1 MAEHAKLSPSSAHRW
16 INCTPSVALCAT
28 MPEQPTSKYADE
40 GTQAHTACEIVA
52 AHRFGQIDAVAKAH
66 QLAEWVRG
74 LDESYD
80 STEMLEYAEAWAD
93 FLQERMLQIDGS
105 LLFLE
110 KRMNSGVPGV
120 WGTSDAVL
128 VSADTVEI
136 DDVKYGMGVRVD
148 AEDNEQLMF
157 YALGALDT
165 YGDLIGDT
173 TRVIMTIWQPRLDHV
188 SSVEM
193 SADDLRAWRTNVATP
208 AAALASAGEG
218 EFAPSVDTCRWCPAA
233 GRCEAQVRKMAAID
247 FAEDPR
253 VLGADDLSN
262 LLAMADEAAT
272 WAKAVSE
279 AAHKMAVDEGTPI
292 PGYKVVRSAGR
303 RSWSDQTGA
312 LEACSAAG
320 IDWEVVSERKMLTIG
335 ALEKKLGK
343 SQFTEI
349 LGEFAPKSEGK
360 LSLVPESNPK
370 KSVDRHAEAVADF
383 TSEVQ

>member
-1 MAEHAKLSPSSAHRW
+1 
-16 INCTPSVALCAT
+16 
-28 MPEQPTSKYADE
+28 MPEPPTSKYADE

-52 AHRFGQIDAVAKAH
+52 SHRFGQIDSVAKAN
-66 QLAEWVRG
+66 QLSLWARD

-80 STEMLEYAEAWAD
+80 SQEMLGYAEAWAD
-93 FLQERMLQIDGS
+93 FLQERMLSIDGA

-136 DDVKYGMGVRVD
+136 DDVKYGMGVRVE
-148 AEDNEQLMF
+148 AEGNEQLKF

-193 SADDLRAWRTNVATP
+193 TADELRSWRDEVAIP

-218 EFAPSVDTCRWCPAA
+218 EFAPSVETCRWCPAA
-233 GRCEAQVRKMAAID
+233 GRCDAQVRKMAALD
-247 FAEDPR
+247 FASDPQ
-253 VLGADDLSN
+253 LLDADDLGS
-262 LLAMADEAAT
+262 LLSKAEEAAE
-272 WAKAVSE
+272 WAKQVQA
-279 AAHKMAVDEGTPI
+279 AAHKMAVDEGTTI

-303 RSWSDQTGA
+303 RSWSDTDA
-312 LEACSAAG
+312 AIRAAEAAG
-320 IDWEVVSERKMLTIG
+320 LDPAIVSERKMKTIG
-335 ALEKKLGK
+335 AVEKVLGK
-343 SQFTEI
+343 SVFTEV

-360 LSLVPESNPK
+360 LSLVPESNPR
-370 KSVDRHAEAVADF
+370 KSVDRLAEAIADF
-383 TSEVQ
+383 TNEVQ